1 VNTEQFIKSIKEQ
14 NTALF
19 KASQANVK
27 EYFESKPSTESLVDH
42 FIGRMVNER
51 MNMVEISKQ
60 ISEMPADTDPQHLT
74 ELTKQAMDEA
84 KHFRMVKEVI
94 EHITKK
100 EVDVAAAIAQEEK
113 MNTAKGAS
121 LLEKYGQE
129 YSDVVLPVYQ
139 MIAEGRAEAVWD
151 QMADSIEDTY
161 ISSRYR
167 AIARDEGFH
176 SKIGAKQLGKIA
188 LTEKVQEKVLKLA
201 NLIRKDLWEISCKN
215 SVQSKQGTQY
225 IQQAYAW

>member
-1 VNTEQFIKSIKEQ
+1 MNTKEFIKTIEEQ
-14 NTALF
+14 NEALF

-60 ISEMPADTDPQHLT
+60 VSEMPADADPQHLT

-100 EVDVAAAIAQEEK
+100 EVDVAAAIAKEAE
-113 MNTAKGAS
+113 MDTAKGAS
-121 LLEKYGQE
+121 LLQKYGQE
-129 YSDVVLPVYQ
+129 YSDIVLPVYQ

-151 QMADSIEDTY
+151 QMADSIEDT
-161 ISSRYR
+161 
-167 AIARDEGFH
+167 
-176 SKIGAKQLGKIA
+176 
-188 LTEKVQEKVLKLA
+188 
-201 NLIRKDLWEISCKN
+201 
-215 SVQSKQGTQY
+215 
-225 IQQAYAW
+225 

>member
-100 EVDVAAAIAQEEK
+100 EVDVAAAIAAEAEI
-113 MNTAKGAS
+113 NTAKGAS

-176 SKIGAKQLGKIA
+176 STIGAKQLAKLA
-188 LTEKVQEKVLKLA
+188 VTEPLQQKVLKLA

-215 SVQSKQGTQY
+215 SVESKQGTEY